1 MKDVFIVKY
10 ISIFYEKDA
19 IELIGVLTMNGEPL
33 AYRMRPTTIDEIVGQ
48 KDIIGPNTSLYKM
61 IKNGFVPSMLLY
73 GEPGIGKTSIAFAI
87 AGTTS
92 IPFIALNATTA
103 GKKDVEAVVDE
114 TRLTG
119 KVILFLDEIHRFNKA
134 QQDYLLPHVERGD
147 IILIGATTENPFHDV
162 NPAIRS
168 RCGQIKQLTRLTTD
182 NIKELL
188 NKALQD
194 EQKGL
199 GKLSIK
205 ITDEQIDKISFGSN
219 GDARKSLTLLES
231 IVYASPRE
239 SSTYLIDDEIIQD
252 MIGRVGVYG
261 DKKGSN
267 FYNLLSSLQKSI
279 RGSDVDAA
287 LYYLAHLLETGDLVA
302 VNRRLLVI
310 AYEDIGLADTSIG
323 NNVLAAV
330 TSSERLGLPEARIP
344 LSVAV
349 VEMCLSS
356 KSNSAYKALDMAI
369 NDVRN
374 GNVGDIPKHLR
385 DGHYAGA
392 KDLGH
397 VGYKYPHDFPIG
409 TFGGWVQ
416 QDYLPTKLLGT
427 KYYRPIEAG
436 EEKRLA
442 GIYKK
447 LEQFKKENK

>member
-1 MKDVFIVKY
+1 
-10 ISIFYEKDA
+10 
-19 IELIGVLTMNGEPL
+19 MNGEPL
-33 AYRMRPTTIDEIVGQ
+33 AFRMRPTNIDEIVGQ
-48 KDIIGPNTSLYKM
+48 KEIIGKHTSLYKM
-61 IKNGFVPSMLLY
+61 IKNGYVPSMLLY
-73 GEPGIGKTSIAFAI
+73 GEPGIGKTSIAYAI
-87 AGTTS
+87 AGTTK
-92 IPFIALNATTA
+92 IPFFALNATTA

-168 RCGQIKQLTRLTTD
+168 RCGQIKQLTRLPVD
-182 NIKELL
+182 DIKELL
-188 NKALQD
+188 TRALHD
-194 EQKGL
+194 EKKGL
-199 GKLSIK
+199 GQENVQIS
-205 ITDEQIDKISFGSN
+205 DEQITKIAFGSN

-231 IVYASPRE
+231 IIYSSSRE
-239 SSTYLIDDEIIQD
+239 GNIYVVEDETIDD
-252 MIGRVGVYG
+252 MIGNVGVYG

-287 LYYLAHLLETGDLVA
+287 LYYLAHLLETGDLTA

-310 AYEDIGLADTSIG
+310 AYEDIGLANTAVG

-330 TSSERLGLPEARIP
+330 TASERLGLPEARIP

-349 VEMCLSS
+349 VEMCLSY

-369 NDVRN
+369 NDIRT
-374 GNVGDIPKHLR
+374 GHVGDIPKHLR
-385 DGHYAGA
+385 DGHYAGS
-392 KDLGH
+392 KVLGH
-397 VGYKYPHDFPIG
+397 VGYKYPHDYPIG

-416 QDYLPTKLLGT
+416 QDYLPDNLKGT

-442 GIYKK
+442 AIYQK
-447 LEQFKKENK
+447 LEEFRKKK